1 MAVSRLE
8 WLEQGAEEGGE
19 PSGENKDEIGIKLCY
34 KTIWGSGKMRFE
46 TSIAM
51 ENIWNE
57 GG

>member
-1 MAVSRLE
+1 MAVSRLAR
-8 WLEQGAEEGGE
+8 LEQGAEVGGE
-19 PSGENKDEIGIKLCY
+19 PSGENKDEIGKKFCH
-34 KTIWGSGKMRFE
+34 KTIWGRVKMRFE